1 MIGSSMLIFGG
12 FNQDYFNDL
21 QYISLFECKDTLSKE
36 KYLSEEGEEMIE
48 LEEKMFSHFM

>member
-36 KYLSEEGEEMIE
+36 KYLSQEGEEMIQ